1 MTENSN
7 KADFEKYIIHQLKM
21 SPGADGYPERQEAF
35 SAAVDNIAALW
46 TENRKNRTTW
56 SSEFQ
61 EKVSELLRTP
71 GNKSSF
77 QIYLSNFD
85 LYAHRSMTDGFYR
98 SCSMRSKI
106 QVIVEEFVNFA
117 DLVPEEDADH
127 LEYIDDLY
135 KDFADNIPPIP
146 HDEIPSW
153 VPESHWWWR
162 VPTRHDM
169 SREEIEERL
178 YDYHPEDWNPDH

>member
-1 MTENSN
+1 MNTSPAEES
-7 KADFEKYIIHQLKM
+7 FQEYIIHQLKM
-21 SPGADGYPERQEAF
+21 GPRAAEYSERQESF
-35 SAAVDNIAALW
+35 SNAVDNIVTLW
-46 TENRKNRTTW
+46 TENRKNKTTW
-56 SSEFQ
+56 TSDFQ
-61 EKVSELLRTP
+61 GKASKLLRTLE
-71 GNKSSF
+71 NKSAF

-85 LYAHRSMTDGFYR
+85 VYAHRSMTDGFYR

-106 QVIVEEFVNFA
+106 QVIVEEFVDFA

-135 KDFADNIPPIP
+135 KDFADDIPPIP
-146 HDEIPSW
+146 HDKIPSW
-153 VPESHWWWR
+153 VPASHWWWR

-178 YDYHPEDWNPDH
+178 YEIYPEDWNPDY